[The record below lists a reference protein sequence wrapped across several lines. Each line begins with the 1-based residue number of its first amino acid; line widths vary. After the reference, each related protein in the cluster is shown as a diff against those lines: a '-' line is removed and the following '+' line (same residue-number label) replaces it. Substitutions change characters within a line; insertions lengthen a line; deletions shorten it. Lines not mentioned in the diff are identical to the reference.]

1 MSADSDPT
9 LSPEPATPSA
19 LEKRR
24 RRMLMTDIAR
34 AAGVSTSTV
43 SRALSG
49 NPLIK
54 AATRERIAELARSMN
69 YQINIGAAN
78 LRKRDLRTVGL
89 VILGDSMQS
98 ISDPFILSLVGH
110 IADELDERNLN
121 MLLSRVTQHRQ
132 HLLAQ
137 LVESGQV
144 LGLLV
149 IGQMNNHQ
157 QLNEIAE
164 RGTPM
169 VVWGGLLP
177 DTRYNVVGGDNE
189 NGGYL
194 ATRHLLDKGCRRI
207 AFLGDRASPEVHLRY
222 EGYRR
227 ALAERGLEPDAQL
240 YKPVLYQDTAL
251 REVINEWLQQHV
263 EFDGVFATS
272 DVAALSIIAALSS
285 KGLQVPSDVRVV
297 GYDDIAL
304 SAYVH
309 PSVSSV
315 RQPTD
320 LAAKAMVRMLLEQ
333 AIPADQAAHELA
345 EISQQYTAPPAHA
358 VKLDALLIARDSSL

>member
-1 MSADSDPT
+1 MTAPSSPPPDS
-9 LSPEPATPSA
+9 SPEPGSEPSV
-19 LEKRR
+19 ERR
-24 RRMLMTDIAR
+24 RRRLLMADIAE

-54 AATRERIAELARSMN
+54 AATRERIAELARKFN

-89 VILGDSMQS
+89 VILGDSLQT

-132 HLLAQ
+132 HLLGQ

-149 IGQMNNHQ
+149 IGQMNNHA
-157 QLNEIAE
+157 QLNELAQ

-169 VVWGGLLP
+169 VVWGGHLP
-177 DTRYNVVGGDNE
+177 DTRYHVVGGDNAQ
-189 NGGYL
+189 GGYL
-194 ATRHLLDKGCRRI
+194 ATRHLLEKGCRRI
-207 AFLGDRASPEVHLRY
+207 AFLGDRSSPEVFLRHAGF
-222 EGYRR
+222 ER
-227 ALAERGLEPDAQL
+227 ALGEYGLKPDPKL
-240 YKPVLYQDTAL
+240 YKPVLYQDAAL
-251 REVINEWLQQHV
+251 RQVIGEWLQEGIH
-263 EFDGVFATS
+263 FDGVFATS
-272 DVAALSIIAALSS
+272 DVAALSVIAALTS
-285 KGLQVPSDVRVV
+285 KGLRVPNDIRVV
-297 GYDDIAL
+297 GYDDIAM

-309 PSVSSV
+309 PSVSSI
-315 RQPTD
+315 RQPTE
-320 LAAKAMVRMLLEQ
+320 LAAKAMVRMLLDDVMQDDPEQ
-333 AIPADQAAHELA
+333 DGGIPARLIQLEA
-345 EISQQYTAPPAHA
+345 
-358 VKLDALLIARDSSL
+358 KLVERESSL